1 MHFGDNF
8 CILAR
13 VSINAPHRHVVIDRF
28 EPPDSSFYNQQENEM
43 KIFPIITF
51 ALIMTQSGYAA
62 ITRCLPLS
70 ANTPCTGGMNST
82 DKVEWSTTC
91 NNTPVHGI
99 GLCSNTSA
107 ATVGATGQPTLTYSN
122 NVMYCWCKMI
132 YPAVS
137 SWVFA
142 LSLKYLEGYNPG
154 PADQC
159 TQECSN
165 KCNDLMNAKTTDGT
179 NFRKAIFQGLYI

>member
-70 ANTPCTGGMNST
+70 ANTSCTGNGRDSFN
-82 DKVEWSTTC
+82 KVEWVATC

-99 GLCSNTSA
+99 GLCSDTPG
-107 ATVGATGQPTLTYSN
+107 TTIGTTGQPTLTYSN
-122 NVMYCWCKMI
+122 NAQYCWCKML

-142 LSLKYLEGYNPG
+142 FDFKAYGDC
-154 PADQC
+154 A
-159 TQECSN
+159 QECSIQCEIKLGDKN
-165 KCNDLMNAKTTDGT
+165 TDGT
-179 NFRKAIFQGLYI
+179 NFRQAIFHGLYI

>member
-13 VSINAPHRHVVIDRF
+13 VSINAPLWHVVIDRF

-70 ANTPCTGGMNST
+70 ANTSCTGNGRDSFN
-82 DKVEWSTTC
+82 KVEWVATC

-99 GLCSNTSA
+99 GLCSDTPG
-107 ATVGATGQPTLTYSN
+107 TTIGATGQPTLTYSSDAQ
-122 NVMYCWCKMI
+122 YCWCKML

-142 LSLKYLEGYNPG
+142 FDFKAYGDC
-154 PADQC
+154 A
-159 TQECSN
+159 QECSIQCEIKLGDKN
-165 KCNDLMNAKTTDGT
+165 TDGT
-179 NFRKAIFQGLYI
+179 NFRQAIFHGLYI